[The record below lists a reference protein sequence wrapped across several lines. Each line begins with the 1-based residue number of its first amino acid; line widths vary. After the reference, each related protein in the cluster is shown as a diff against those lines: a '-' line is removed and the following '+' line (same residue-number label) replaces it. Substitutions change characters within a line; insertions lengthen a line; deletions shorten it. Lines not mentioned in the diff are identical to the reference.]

1 MARVLGI
8 DPGLRRTG
16 WGVIETVGN
25 RLRHVGHGVV
35 DTDSKASVPVRLC
48 TLHEGLA
55 QIVARYAPDEAV
67 VEETF
72 VNRNPDS
79 TLKLGLA
86 RGVALL
92 APALAGLPVHEYAAN
107 RIKKALVGAGH
118 ADKEQVALMVRHL
131 LPGVGDAS
139 AGRDRCARRGH
150 LPCPCRR
157 HSRPLAAGRGS
168 RRRRS
173 PAHDRQAARRAG
185 QPRRRLGGGRRG
197 RRGVSRPTAPP
208 ATLGFAAAAGA
219 RP

>member
-1 MARVLGI
+1 MSRVLGI

-16 WGVIETVGN
+16 WGVIEIAGN

-35 DTDSKASVPVRLC
+35 DTDARASVPERLRA
-48 TLHEGLA
+48 LHDGLVE
-55 QIVARYAPDEAV
+55 IVARFAPDEAA
-67 VEETF
+67 VEESF

-131 LPGVGDAS
+131 LPGVGEATADATD
-139 AGRDRCARRGH
+139 A
-150 LPCPCRR
+150 
-157 HSRPLAAGRGS
+157 LAAAICHAHAAGTHARWQ
-168 RRRRS
+168 
-173 PAHDRQAARRAG
+173 PAAE
-185 QPRRRLGGGRRG
+185 
-197 RRGVSRPTAPP
+197 
-208 ATLGFAAAAGA
+208 AAAKPA
-219 RP
+219 R

>member
-1 MARVLGI
+1 MSRVLGI

-25 RLRHVGHGVV
+25 RLRHVGHGVIG
-35 DTDSKASVPVRLC
+35 TDAEASVPERLC
-48 TLHEGLA
+48 SLHEGLSE
-55 QIVARYAPDEAV
+55 IVARYAPDEAA

-72 VNRNPDS
+72 LNRNPES

-92 APALAGLPVHEYAAN
+92 APAQAGLPVHEYAAN

-139 AGRDRCARRGH
+139 ADATDA
-150 LPCPCRR
+150 
-157 HSRPLAAGRGS
+157 LAAAICHAHAAGTHARWQ
-168 RRRRS
+168 
-173 PAHDRQAARRAG
+173 PA
-185 QPRRRLGGGRRG
+185 PE
-197 RRGVSRPTAPP
+197 P
-208 ATLGFAAAAGA
+208 AAAKPG
-219 RP
+219 P

>member
-1 MARVLGI
+1 MARVLGL

-16 WGVIETVGN
+16 WGVIETAGN
-25 RLRHVGHGVV
+25 RLRHVGHGEVE
-35 DTDSKASVPVRLC
+35 TDAGASVPERLC
-48 TLHEGLA
+48 TLHEGLTA
-55 QIVARYAPDEAV
+55 VIARHAPDEAA
-67 VEETF
+67 VEESF

-139 AGRDRCARRGH
+139 ADATDA
-150 LPCPCRR
+150 
-157 HSRPLAAGRGS
+157 LAAAICHAHAAGTHARWQ
-168 RRRRS
+168 
-173 PAHDRQAARRAG
+173 PAPQH
-185 QPRRRLGGGRRG
+185 
-197 RRGVSRPTAPP
+197 
-208 ATLGFAAAAGA
+208 AAAKPA
-219 RP
+219 R

>member
-1 MARVLGI
+1 MSRVLGL

-16 WGVIETVGN
+16 WGVIEIAGN

-35 DTDSKASVPVRLC
+35 DTDARASVPERLR
-48 TLHEGLA
+48 TLHDGLVE
-55 QIVARYAPDEAV
+55 IVARFAPDEAA
-67 VEETF
+67 VEESF

-131 LPGVGDAS
+131 LPGVGEATADATD
-139 AGRDRCARRGH
+139 A
-150 LPCPCRR
+150 
-157 HSRPLAAGRGS
+157 LAAAICHAHAAGTHARWQ
-168 RRRRS
+168 
-173 PAHDRQAARRAG
+173 PAAE
-185 QPRRRLGGGRRG
+185 
-197 RRGVSRPTAPP
+197 
-208 ATLGFAAAAGA
+208 AAAKPA
-219 RP
+219 R

>member
-25 RLRHVGHGVV
+25 RLRHISHGVV
-35 DTDSKASVPVRLC
+35 DTDAKASVPERLR
-48 TLHEGLA
+48 TLHEGLS
-55 QIVARYAPDEAV
+55 QIVARYSPDEAV

-92 APALAGLPVHEYAAN
+92 VPALACLPVHEYAAN

-139 AGRDRCARRGH
+139 SDATDA
-150 LPCPCRR
+150 
-157 HSRPLAAGRGS
+157 LAAAICHAHTAGTHARWQ
-168 RRRRS
+168 
-173 PAHDRQAARRAG
+173 PA
-185 QPRRRLGGGRRG
+185 PE
-197 RRGVSRPTAPP
+197 P
-208 ATLGFAAAAGA
+208 AAAKPG
-219 RP
+219 R

>member
-1 MARVLGI
+1 MSRVLGI

-16 WGVIETVGN
+16 WGVIEIAGN

-35 DTDSKASVPVRLC
+35 DTDARESVPERLRA
-48 TLHEGLA
+48 LHDGLVE
-55 QIVARYAPDEAV
+55 IVARFAPDEAA
-67 VEETF
+67 VEESF

-131 LPGVGDAS
+131 LPGVGEATADATD
-139 AGRDRCARRGH
+139 A
-150 LPCPCRR
+150 
-157 HSRPLAAGRGS
+157 LAAAICHAHAAGTHARWQ
-168 RRRRS
+168 
-173 PAHDRQAARRAG
+173 PAAE
-185 QPRRRLGGGRRG
+185 
-197 RRGVSRPTAPP
+197 
-208 ATLGFAAAAGA
+208 AAAKPA
-219 RP
+219 R

>member
-1 MARVLGI
+1 VARVLGL

-16 WGVIETVGN
+16 WGVIETAGN

-35 DTDSKASVPVRLC
+35 DTDAGASVPERLC
-48 TLHEGLA
+48 ALHRGLA
-55 QIVARYAPDEAV
+55 AVVARHAPDEAA

-86 RGVALL
+86 RGVVLL

-131 LPGVGDAS
+131 LPGLGDAP
-139 AGRDRCARRGH
+139 ADATDA
-150 LPCPCRR
+150 
-157 HSRPLAAGRGS
+157 LAAAICHAHAAGTRAHWQ
-168 RRRRS
+168 
-173 PAHDRQAARRAG
+173 PAAEPAVPKAAR
-185 QPRRRLGGGRRG
+185 
-197 RRGVSRPTAPP
+197 
-208 ATLGFAAAAGA
+208 
-219 RP
+219 

>member
-1 MARVLGI
+1 MARVIGI

-35 DTDSKASVPVRLC
+35 DTDAKASVPERLR
-48 TLHEGLA
+48 TLHEGLS
-55 QIVARYAPDEAV
+55 QIVARYAPNEAA

-92 APALAGLPVHEYAAN
+92 VPALAGLPVHEYAAN

-139 AGRDRCARRGH
+139 SDATDA
-150 LPCPCRR
+150 
-157 HSRPLAAGRGS
+157 LAAAICHAHTAGTHARWQ
-168 RRRRS
+168 
-173 PAHDRQAARRAG
+173 PA
-185 QPRRRLGGGRRG
+185 PE
-197 RRGVSRPTAPP
+197 P
-208 ATLGFAAAAGA
+208 AAAKPG
-219 RP
+219 R

>member
-35 DTDSKASVPVRLC
+35 DTDSKASVPERLC

-67 VEETF
+67 VEESF

-118 ADKEQVALMVRHL
+118 ADKEQVAMMVRHL

-139 AGRDRCARRGH
+139 ADATDA
-150 LPCPCRR
+150 
-157 HSRPLAAGRGS
+157 LAAAICHAHAAGTHARWQ
-168 RRRRS
+168 
-173 PAHDRQAARRAG
+173 PA
-185 QPRRRLGGGRRG
+185 PE
-197 RRGVSRPTAPP
+197 P
-208 ATLGFAAAAGA
+208 AAAKPG
-219 RP
+219 P